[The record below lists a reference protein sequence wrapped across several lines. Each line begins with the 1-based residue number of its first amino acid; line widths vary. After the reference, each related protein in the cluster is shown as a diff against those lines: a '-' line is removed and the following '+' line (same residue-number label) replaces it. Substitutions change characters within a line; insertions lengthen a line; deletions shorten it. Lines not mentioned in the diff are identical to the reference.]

1 MNPLDE
7 LPAALA
13 MRDSRL
19 ILVKSAAAS
28 EGSLK
33 QRRRPAM
40 AGIRTLFAVL
50 ALAIAPAWAH
60 HTPYI
65 DDAAALNKAG
75 RQRMLSQLMV
85 KEYMEVAAR
94 LGAGTASG
102 HLFDAITVFDDQV
115 ADLRSFSTTP
125 DLRDAFLEVEKRWLE
140 FRGIVT
146 ASATRA
152 NAAALHAAGERLLEA
167 AERNTA
173 ALERHAGTPAA
184 RLVNV
189 AGRQRMLSQRIAKDY
204 LLVNAGV
211 NPEVAREEMR
221 SARSEFVAG
230 METLR
235 KDLPGVE
242 GEKLLEEV
250 GALWNELDPLLGRER
265 AGAQERER
273 VIRLADA
280 ILLRMERVT
289 GLYEKRAVAP

>member
-1 MNPLDE
+1 MTPFDE

-13 MRDSRL
+13 RRDPRL
-19 ILVKSAAAS
+19 ILVKSPAAS
-28 EGSLK
+28 GGSLN

-40 AGIRTLFAVL
+40 SAIRTFFAVL

-60 HTPYI
+60 HAAYL
-65 DDAAALNKAG
+65 DDAAAINKAG

-85 KEYMEVAAR
+85 KEYMEIAAR
-94 LGAGTASG
+94 LGPGTATG
-102 HLFDAITVFDDQV
+102 HLFDAITVFDDQI

-125 DLRDAFLEVEKRWLE
+125 DLRDTFLEVEKRWLE
-140 FRGIVT
+140 FRALVT

-211 NPEVAREEMR
+211 NPEVARAEMK
-221 SARSEFVAG
+221 SARSEFLSG
-230 METLR
+230 MEALR
-235 KDLPGVE
+235 KDPPGGE
-242 GEKLLEEV
+242 GDKLLEEV
-250 GALWNELDPLLGRER
+250 GALWKELDPLVAREHSL
-265 AGAQERER
+265 AQERER

-289 GLYEKRAVAP
+289 GLYEKRTVAP